1 MAFTSHHI
9 DDYMKIYSDPKK
21 AIQYINSNKLNR
33 HDAKQM
39 DDRPIDDRPIDG
51 RPMDAKQMDDEP
63 EEYDIMGE
71 DMDTPYIEATSNR
84 YDLTI
89 GVENNNIQI
98 YDKDLEFQLLDI
110 NYYHT
115 VSENDDKQFNIMLF
129 GKTRDDKS
137 VYVHVDG
144 FTPFFYVEM
153 DHSWRGEIILKIMN
167 HIKNT
172 VSKKNRD
179 GVLSYKLIK
188 KHKFYGFTN
197 EAELSFLQITFK
209 SYDAMRAYAY
219 AFTNKHKMP
228 YINRLRLITFTIY
241 ESNINPIIRFLHI
254 QKLDPVGWIR
264 IAKED
269 MIEFNPNY
277 KNGATDINVCCRW
290 DSVTPIDCRDIL
302 KFKIMS
308 FDIECT
314 SEDGKFPCNR
324 PGDQIIQIG
333 FTFSLLGES
342 ECYKKIILCLHSTDN
357 IPGAIVL
364 SFDTETDLLLAFTN
378 VIRKEDPDFI
388 TGYNIF
394 GFDYKYLKE
403 RAEKMGILTRFSRLS
418 RIHGMVC
425 EYVDTQLS
433 SSALGDNSL
442 RYFDTP
448 GRVSID
454 LMKVIQRDYKL
465 SSYKLDSVASN
476 FIRDKI
482 TGIILNLN
490 GVQYNSQS
498 DATGIALNNI
508 CDTLDDND
516 RYTLTLCVRS
526 TYGIYRGDYM
536 AIQYNDGYTDN
547 PIGKKYMTTDIQVD
561 HSITIDGMSRQSLLE
576 LKEAFANKWKIV
588 WCQAKDDI
596 DPHDIFRLF
605 KKKSSDRAL
614 IAKYCLQDCAICNR
628 LMAKLQILPNSI
640 GMGNVCCVPVSYL
653 FLRGQGVKIFSLVS
667 RQCREENYLIPV
679 IQKKK
684 KKDSSNLQKNE
695 GFIKLNGMGREDRF
709 GQFVYDLIKKNDE
722 DDDEEENHD
731 TYEGATVYDPDKGVH
746 YSPII
751 VFDYGS
757 LYPSSMIMKNL
768 SHNSIVIDPKY
779 DNLPGYI
786 YHSQQYNQMDG
797 TVVTKR
803 FAEKAN
809 GVKATIPRIEMDL
822 LAARKK
828 CKQTMDSETDPF
840 KKSIWDGLQLAY
852 KVTANSLYGQCGAP
866 TSPIFMKDIAA
877 CTTAIGRD
885 MLGLGKNYCENILPV
900 IIRLITAD
908 QRYEYVTYMKEFYK
922 NVDEKRLVDTK
933 YNGKDEYFE
942 YIRKEIFTIM
952 TPYEVSPRCIYGD
965 TDSVFF
971 KLNLTDKK
979 TGKIMDDHPALV
991 ACIKLGPVSSSII
1004 NNTLDSPQVLN
1015 YEKVYWPFVI
1025 ISKKRYVGNLYEYD
1039 PNNYYQKSMGLVTKR
1054 RDNADIVKT
1063 VLGGIIDHILNKR
1076 DRIGAINFT
1085 KNSLE
1090 KIITEKY
1097 PIEKF
1102 IITKTLKDQDKYA
1115 DWKRIVHAVLAD
1127 RMGHRD
1133 PGNKPQS
1140 NDRVPY
1146 VYIETP
1152 KKCKL
1157 QGDMVETP
1165 QYVIQNKLRLDYL
1178 FYITNQIMKPA
1189 MQFLEL
1195 IAKNPESI
1203 FKMYIIREENRK
1215 GGTTPIMK
1223 YYPNGFNNLVDNVSF
1238 NNSIGDDIFGKKL
1251 ITKHTKTREKR
1262 SFLFKKN

>member
-1 MAFTSHHI
+1 MAVTSYSI
-9 DDYMKIYSDPKK
+9 DDYLKIYSDSNM
-21 AIQYINSNKLNR
+21 ALQYIM
-33 HDAKQM
+33 KQKNNQINDPEFYDGEKKN
-39 DDRPIDDRPIDG
+39 DDTY
-51 RPMDAKQMDDEP
+51 

-71 DMDTPYIEATSNR
+71 DIDAHRSDQYNADQYIESQKTDNER
-84 YDLTI
+84 DP
-89 GVENNNIQI
+89 I

-115 VSENDDKQFNIMLF
+115 TNEDDDDQDQFNIMLF
-129 GKTRDDKS
+129 GKTRENKS

-144 FTPFFYVEM
+144 FTPYFYVEM
-153 DHSWRGEIILKIMN
+153 DQRWRGNIIKKIMEQ
-167 HIKNT
+167 IKNT
-172 VSKKNRD
+172 VSKKHRN
-179 GVLSYKLIK
+179 GLLSYKLIK

-197 EAELSFLQITFK
+197 DEEFTFLQIIFK
-209 SYDAMRAYAY
+209 SYDAMRSYAY
-219 AFTNKHKMP
+219 AFTNKHKML
-228 YINRLRLITFTIY
+228 YISTQRLVTFTLY

-264 IAKED
+264 ITKEH
-269 MIEFNPNY
+269 MTEFKQNY
-277 KNGATDINVCCRW
+277 KTGATDINACCRW
-290 DSVTPIDCRDIL
+290 DHIEPLECHDIL

-314 SEDGKFPCNR
+314 SEDGNFPCNR
-324 PGDQIIQIG
+324 DGDNIIQIG
-333 FTFSLLGES
+333 LTFSLLGES
-342 ECYKKIILCLHSTDN
+342 ECYKKIILCFRKTAKIS
-357 IPGAIVL
+357 GATVL
-364 SFDTETDLLLAFTN
+364 SFDTEPELLLAFTN
-378 VIRKEDPDFI
+378 VVRKEDPDFI

-394 GFDYKYLKE
+394 GFDYKYMKE
-403 RAEKMGILTRFSRLS
+403 RADKLGVLTKFSRLS
-418 RIHGMVC
+418 RIQGAVC
-425 EYVDTQLS
+425 EYMDLTLS

-442 RYFDTP
+442 RYFNTP
-448 GRVSID
+448 GRVSVD

-465 SSYKLDSVASN
+465 SSYKLDSVASS
-476 FIRDKI
+476 FIRDRI
-482 TGIILNLN
+482 TSFDEIKNPDDSADEKNNMMILN
-490 GVQYNSQS
+490 
-498 DATGIALNNI
+498 
-508 CDTLDDND
+508 
-516 RYTLTLCVRS
+516 VRS
-526 TYGIYRGDYM
+526 TYGIYKGDYLS
-536 AIQYNDGYTDN
+536 IQYNDGYTDN
-547 PIGKKYMTTDIQVD
+547 PVGKKYIAIDIQD
-561 HSITIDGMSRQSLLE
+561 NQSITIRMSKQEVLD
-576 LKEAFANKWKIV
+576 LKEVFTNKWKTV

-596 DPHDIFRLF
+596 GPNDIFRLF
-605 KKKSSDRAL
+605 KQTADDRAI
-614 IAKYCLQDCAICNR
+614 IAKYCLQDCMLCNR
-628 LMAKLQILPNSI
+628 LIAKLQILPNSI

-684 KKDSSNLQKNE
+684 KKKDLTSQSEKNGKPI
-695 GFIKLNGMGREDRF
+695 GFNGATREDNRF
-709 GQFVYDLIKKNDE
+709 EKFMADLIHLDD
-722 DDDEEENHD
+722 DDDEDELD

-746 YSPII
+746 YSPVI
-751 VFDYGS
+751 VYDYGS

-768 SHNSIVIDPKY
+768 SHNSIIIDPKY

-786 YHSQQYNQMDG
+786 YHSQEYNQSDG
-797 TVVTKR
+797 TVITKR
-803 FAEKAN
+803 FAEKAD
-809 GVKATIPRIEMDL
+809 GTKATIPRIEMDL
-822 LAARKK
+822 LAARKR
-828 CKQTMDSETDPF
+828 CKKTMEKEKDPF
-840 KKSIWDGLQLAY
+840 KKSVWDGLQLAY

-885 MLGLGKNYCENILPV
+885 MLGIAKNYSENILPV
-900 IIRLITAD
+900 IIRLICDD
-908 QRYEYVTYMKEFYK
+908 QRDEYIAYMTEYYSDVSDKK
-922 NVDEKRLVDTK
+922 LVDRN
-933 YNGKDEYFE
+933 YNGKLEYFE
-942 YIRKEIFTIM
+942 YIRKEIFNIM
-952 TPYEVSPRCIYGD
+952 ESYIVSPRCIYGD

-971 KLNLTDKK
+971 KLNMADKK
-979 TGKIMDDHPALV
+979 TGKIIDDHTALI
-991 ACIKLGPVSSSII
+991 ACIKMGPISVSII
-1004 NNTLDSPQVLN
+1004 NNTLQFPQVLN

-1025 ISKKRYVGNLYEYD
+1025 ISKKRYVGNLYEFD

-1102 IITKTLKDQDKYA
+1102 IITKTLKNKEKYA

-1127 RMGHRD
+1127 RMGQRD

-1146 VYIETP
+1146 VYIETA

-1165 QYVIQNKLRLDYL
+1165 QYVVQNKLRLDYL

-1215 GGTTPIMK
+1215 GGTDPIMK
-1223 YYPNGFNNLVDNVSF
+1223 YFPTGFNNSVDNVKI
-1238 NNSIGDDIFGKKL
+1238 NNLVGDDIFGKKI
-1251 ITKHTKTREKR
+1251 ITKHKKTREKR
-1262 SFLFKKN
+1262 VFRAKKN